1 MIRDSKLG
9 LLFVFFALFI
19 ISCAPSL
26 DVASLQ
32 IMPED
37 REKIEKLPSDVYVG
51 KTWNVGVIEFEN
63 TTGIGP
69 VRSTFGSFEKQHS
82 YVKGGAAGIVAT
94 PSAVGVGYV
103 EAGKSK
109 TEGNFTVNQTE
120 VIPKIGNMAANAC
133 EEVLLNLGGVKVY
146 SRTALAKIFDEQKL
160 QSSGMVDENTMVQ
173 LGKLAGLTHIITG
186 SINNVKMEY
195 GVSTGAALT
204 SLTMQLATGKGIDN
218 KPRWRVDVDAT
229 IKIINVETGKVEFS
243 KSFTAAETAP
253 GGKAE
258 NRPDFFLGIA
268 QAGLKEAMKRSQD
281 ELGKMFPLRAYIQQL
296 KGGKKAALLNVGHAQ
311 GVKPG
316 EEFNV
321 YNFETIEDPVTN
333 EKKLSKYVVTKLT
346 VSNQITENSAWCIT
360 DEKTKGF
367 LKLGMLAEKSF
378 AKRGFQKFKEGTE
391 WLK

>member
-1 MIRDSKLG
+1 MKKKYTMFFLFMV
-9 LLFVFFALFI
+9 LLM
-19 ISCAPSL
+19 SCAPTL
-26 DVASLQ
+26 DVASLPVT
-32 IMPED
+32 PED
-37 REKIEKLPSDVYVG
+37 REKIESLPKEVYLG
-51 KTWNVGVIEFEN
+51 KTWSVGVIEFEN

-69 VRSTFGSFEKQHS
+69 VRSTFGSYEKEHS
-82 YVKGGAAGIVAT
+82 YVRGGAAGIVAT
-94 PSAVGVGYV
+94 PAAVGVGYV

-120 VIPKIGNMAANAC
+120 IIPKIGNMAANAC

-146 SRTALAKIFDEQKL
+146 SRTALSKIFDEQKL
-160 QSSGMVDENTMVQ
+160 QASGMVNENTIVK
-173 LGKLAGLTHIITG
+173 LGQLAGLTHIVTG
-186 SINNVKMEY
+186 SINNVKIEY
-195 GVSTGAALT
+195 GVGTGAALT

-218 KPRWRVDVDAT
+218 TPRWRVDVDAT
-229 IKIINVETGKVEFS
+229 IKVINVETGKVEFS

-258 NRPDFFLGIA
+258 NKPEFFLGIA
-268 QAGLKEAMKRSQD
+268 QTALKESMRRSVD
-281 ELGKMFPLRAYIQQL
+281 ELGKLFPLRAYIQQL
-296 KGGKKAALLNVGHAQ
+296 KGGKKAALINVGHAQ

-316 EEFNV
+316 DEFNV

-346 VSNQITENSAWCIT
+346 VSNQITENSAWCVT
-360 DEKTKGF
+360 DEKTRSF

-378 AKRGFQKFKEGTE
+378 EKGAFQKLKEGTE

>member
-1 MIRDSKLG
+1 MFKRY
-9 LLFVFFALFI
+9 FALFFI
-19 ISCAPSL
+19 LLLLVSCAPTL
-26 DVASLQ
+26 DVASLPV
-32 IMPED
+32 MPED
-37 REKIEKLPSDVYVG
+37 KEKIDKLPSDVYIG

-69 VRSTFGSFEKQHS
+69 VRSTFGSYEKEHS
-82 YVKGGAAGIVAT
+82 YVRGGAAGIVAT
-94 PSAVGVGYV
+94 PNAVGVGYV
-103 EAGKSK
+103 EGGKSK

-133 EEVLLNLGGVKVY
+133 EEVLLSLGGVKVY
-146 SRTALAKIFDEQKL
+146 SRTSLSKIMDEQKL
-160 QSSGMVDENTMVQ
+160 QASGMINENTMVQ
-173 LGKLAGLTHIITG
+173 LGKMAGLTHIITG

-195 GVSTGAALT
+195 GVSTGATLT
-204 SLTMQLATGKGIDN
+204 NLTMQLTTGKGVDT

-229 IKIINVETGKVEFS
+229 IKVINVETGKVEFS
-243 KSFTAAETAP
+243 KSFTAAETAE
-253 GGKAE
+253 GSKAE

-268 QAGLKEAMKRSQD
+268 QAGLKEAMKRSVD
-281 ELGKMFPLRAYIQQL
+281 ELGKLFPLRAYIQQL

-316 EEFNV
+316 DEFFV

-333 EKKLSKYVVTKLT
+333 EKKLSKYAVTKLT
-346 VSNQITENSAWCIT
+346 VSNQVTENSAWCVT

-378 AKRGFQKFKEGTE
+378 EKSGFQKLKEGTE

>member
-1 MIRDSKLG
+1 MVKRG
-9 LLFVFFALFI
+9 FLLCMLLLLLV
-19 ISCAPSL
+19 SCAPTL

-32 IMPED
+32 VMPED
-37 REKIEKLPSDVYVG
+37 REKIDKLPKEVYVG

-69 VRSTFGSFEKQHS
+69 VRSTFGSYEKEHS
-82 YVKGGAAGIVAT
+82 YVRGGAAGVVAT
-94 PSAVGVGYV
+94 PGAVGVGYV

-133 EEVLLNLGGVKVY
+133 EEILTNLGGVKVY
-146 SRTALAKIFDEQKL
+146 SRTGLSKIFDEQKL
-160 QSSGMVDENTMVQ
+160 QSSGMVDENTMVK
-173 LGKLAGLTHIITG
+173 LGQLAGLTHIITG

-204 SLTMQLATGKGIDN
+204 SLTMQLATGKGTN
-218 KPRWRVDVDAT
+218 NTPRWRVDVDAT

-281 ELGKMFPLRAYIQQL
+281 ELGKIFPLRAYIQQL

-311 GVKPG
+311 GIKPG
-316 EEFNV
+316 DEFNV
-321 YNFETIEDPVTN
+321 YNFETIEDPVTG
-333 EKKLSKYVVTKLT
+333 EKKLSKFIVTKLT
-346 VSNQITENSAWCIT
+346 VSNQVTENSAWCVT
-360 DEKTKGF
+360 DEKTKGA

-378 AKRGFQKFKEGTE
+378 EKSGFQKLKEGTE